1 MLATLTALLAA
12 LSAATASEYTG
23 NSSPNPGSISVT
35 PHDVYSSS
43 VGILGCKINTNR
55 VAYWPTEVGCDNI
68 CVKVT
73 YEGREVHLLKI
84 DKSGGAFDISYDA
97 WNYLYVGR
105 SAAEDPQLGG
115 GLPMKYETVQPNECL
130 PLLDSGKLPLSAANS
145 MLYVAYCL
153 SQPSSWV
160 AQNYELYNIN
170 DSQCT
175 NGVDELCT
183 LNLIESN
190 LPSCPSTLGAPG
202 NLDLKVKDIPY
213 NSG

>member
-1 MLATLTALLAA
+1 MFSISSASLAAASACLILATAH
-12 LSAATASEYTG
+12 SIPRDG
-23 NSSPNPGSISVT
+23 GSIGVT
-35 PHDVYSSS
+35 PHDRYSSS
-43 VGILGCKINTNR
+43 IGCLGCKINTNR

-105 SAAEDPQLGG
+105 SAADDPQLGG